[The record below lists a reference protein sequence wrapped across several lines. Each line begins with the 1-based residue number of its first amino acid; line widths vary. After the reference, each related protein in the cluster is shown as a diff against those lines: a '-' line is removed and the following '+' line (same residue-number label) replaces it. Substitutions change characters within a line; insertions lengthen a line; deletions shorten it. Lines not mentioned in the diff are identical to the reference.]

1 MICGRCSFYWLCA
14 SGWGSHQSIQNS
26 KQKLKGATA
35 NVQNGPTLN
44 ISQYCVVSLCWFCAS
59 DWLDQRENSG
69 RVFLQSQEVPSS
81 RQDTTQGFLFDPRT
95 LEPNINGPA
104 FAEAIK
110 HMRTMRQAG
119 KARAGG
125 NLQKEGCCVRENGAY
140 RQQALYHQLV
150 ANPIII
156 WEMDF
161 NGF

>member
-1 MICGRCSFYWLCA
+1 MFRMDQ
-14 SGWGSHQSIQNS
+14 HSIY
-26 KQKLKGATA
+26 
-35 NVQNGPTLN
+35 LN
-44 ISQYCVVSLCWFCAS
+44 IVLFLYVDFVHQIDLINARTRAVF
-59 DWLDQRENSG
+59 
-69 RVFLQSQEVPSS
+69 FLQSQEVPSS

-110 HMRTMRQAG
+110 HMRTMWQAG

>member
-1 MICGRCSFYWLCA
+1 MW
-14 SGWGSHQSIQNS
+14 
-26 KQKLKGATA
+26 
-35 NVQNGPTLN
+35 
-44 ISQYCVVSLCWFCAS
+44 
-59 DWLDQRENSG
+59 
-69 RVFLQSQEVPSS
+69 
-81 RQDTTQGFLFDPRT
+81 
-95 LEPNINGPA
+95 
-104 FAEAIK
+104 
-110 HMRTMRQAG
+110 QAG